1 MLSQYDE
8 PLEVTDGAELS
19 QNHRDP
25 EIAEENNTEF
35 DLYIRAA
42 SERLRDRQNKDK
54 IEEISEDDEMD
65 SQNSQG
71 SFSLAQI
78 IDSTWFLF
86 QKVLEHSAPDFF
98 HELLFLNISF
108 YEIHVMYQML
118 SKFHFSEA
126 DKIEIKY
133 PSPVRSPPSKKPR
146 TEKLGPLK
154 VSPKTPRQSK
164 ISSFF
169 SPTKNH

>member
-25 EIAEENNTEF
+25 EIAEKNRTEF

-86 QKVLEHSAPDFF
+86 QKVHSAPYFF
-98 HELLFLNISF
+98 YELLFLKISF
-108 YEIHVMYQML
+108 YMIHVM
-118 SKFHFSEA
+118 
-126 DKIEIKY
+126 
-133 PSPVRSPPSKKPR
+133 
-146 TEKLGPLK
+146 
-154 VSPKTPRQSK
+154 
-164 ISSFF
+164 
-169 SPTKNH
+169 

>member
-25 EIAEENNTEF
+25 EIAEKNRTEF

-98 HELLFLNISF
+98 MNYYF
-108 YEIHVMYQML
+108 
-118 SKFHFSEA
+118 
-126 DKIEIKY
+126 
-133 PSPVRSPPSKKPR
+133 
-146 TEKLGPLK
+146 
-154 VSPKTPRQSK
+154 
-164 ISSFF
+164 
-169 SPTKNH
+169 